1 MSQQQAFDTVI
12 TGGTV
17 VSGTDVATLDVGIS
31 AGRIAALM
39 QTGTPCT
46 AGRTIDASGRIVL
59 PGGIDTHTHIAWPI
73 GADGHSLDSFADA
86 TKAAAVSGTTTILDF
101 VPPAVGMSH
110 AEAARERLRQAA
122 GQCATDYTFRPI
134 LTWADDEAV
143 ADIGRL
149 ADMGLRTFK
158 IFTTYA
164 DMRLTDG
171 EIYRIMDAIGAVGGL
186 AGFHAE
192 NHELI
197 QDATQRTV
205 GRVGTT
211 IEAFPC
217 SRPGLAEE
225 AAIDLVSLYA
235 RNHQLPI
242 FIFHVSGRSG
252 LEALR
257 RARGLGTAVR
267 SETCTHYLTFDDSVY
282 HGDDRWMYVITPPI
296 RGLQDQQELW
306 DALTT
311 GELTSVG
318 SDHCA
323 YGRHHKHPDADDFTS
338 MAAGAPGI
346 DVRMPILWNSAISE
360 QRLSLVEFA
369 RVTAQGAAETFGLF
383 PRKGIIRVGS
393 DADLIVV
400 DPQAPWTWPTEPAS
414 WGSDYQPY
422 GGASGVGAVQL
433 TMIRGQVVAR
443 DGEYVG
449 ALDGCFLPQGE
460 IHARDFLVQR

>member
-1 MSQQQAFDTVI
+1 MSDQQTFDTVLV
-12 TGGTV
+12 GGTV
-17 VSGTDVATLDVGIS
+17 VADTDVAALDVGVS

-39 QTGTPCT
+39 QPGTPCT
-46 AGRTIDASGRIVL
+46 AGHTIDARGRIVL
-59 PGGIDTHTHIAWPI
+59 PGGIDSHTHISWPI
-73 GADGHSLDSFADA
+73 GADDHSLDSFADA

-101 VPPAVGMSH
+101 VPPSVGMSH
-110 AEAARERLRQAA
+110 AEAAQDRLRQAA

-134 LTWADDEAV
+134 LTRADDEAV
-143 ADIGRL
+143 TDIGRL
-149 ADMGLRTFK
+149 ADLGLRTFK

-211 IEAFPC
+211 IEAFPR

-252 LEALR
+252 LDALR
-257 RARGLGTAVR
+257 RARRLGTAVR

-296 RGLQDQQELW
+296 RGPQDQQELW
-306 DALTT
+306 AALTN

-346 DVRMPILWNSAISE
+346 DVRMPVLWHRAISE
-360 QRLSLVEFA
+360 QRLSLVQFA
-369 RVTAQGAAETFGLF
+369 RVTAQGAAETFGLY

-400 DPQAPWTWPTEPAS
+400 DPEAPWIWPTEPAG

-422 GGASGVGAVQL
+422 GGASGIGAVQL
-433 TMIRGQVVAR
+433 TMIRGQVVASN
-443 DGEYVG
+443 GEYVG
-449 ALDGCFLPQGE
+449 GLDGRFLPQGE
-460 IHARDFLVQR
+460 IHARDFLD